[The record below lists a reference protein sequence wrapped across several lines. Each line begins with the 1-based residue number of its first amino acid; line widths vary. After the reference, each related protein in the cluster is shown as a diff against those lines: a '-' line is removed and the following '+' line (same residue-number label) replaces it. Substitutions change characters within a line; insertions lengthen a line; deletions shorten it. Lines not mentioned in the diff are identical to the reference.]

1 MSTKFE
7 VLRACE
13 PLITA
18 ALDLAA
24 ADRHLPSG
32 GAVRQVTD
40 RQAALI
46 RAALALAD
54 LHADLEPGELPR
66 SWRRDTEG
74 KTA

>member
-1 MSTKFE
+1 MTTRFQ

-24 ADRHLPSG
+24 ADRHLPAG
-32 GAVRQVTD
+32 AAVRTVTD
-40 RQAALI
+40 RQALLI
-46 RAALALAD
+46 RAALEVAD
-54 LHADLEPGELPR
+54 LHAALEPGELPR

-74 KTA
+74 KSA